1 MIINTITQTWDKT
14 TDATQDQIE
23 FEKLKLNS

>member
-14 TDATQDQIE
+14 TDAIQDQIE
-23 FEKLKLNS
+23 FEKWKLNS